1 MPFGL
6 KVAPS
11 LFQKAMLRIF
21 ELILYSALVYIDDI
35 LLFSEDHESHQKL
48 LHQFFTIVDKYGIML
63 SRKKSIL
70 IQPKIE
76 YLGSIF

>member
-1 MPFGL
+1 MSFGL

-21 ELILYSALVYIDDI
+21 EPILHSALVYTDDI
-35 LLFSEDHESHQKL
+35 LLFSKDQESHQKL
-48 LHQFFTIVDKYGIML
+48 LQRFFTIADKYGIML
-63 SRKKSIL
+63 SKKKSIL
-70 IQPKIE
+70 VKPKIE